1 MTLPKFALLA
11 IFLLSGYYVHCQ
23 TPKPNFDTTYVEQH
37 PELLNLRLYLSRKFT
52 NLVVR
57 VPEENRTYV
66 FQPNSGLNLGI
77 GFTYQNFSLNLAAP
91 VGFLNPNRFT
101 DWPRYLDL
109 QAHAYPRRMIVD
121 FFGQFYHG
129 YSIGREY
136 LRNTDEDYLREDMRL
151 TSIGLNFNYLF
162 NGDRLSLAAS
172 FNQSAIQKKS
182 AFSPF
187 VGFEIYGGSM
197 KGDSLLL
204 PSTENTDNFNFDRS
218 RYFQFGPNAGAAATL
233 VFGKGFFFTAVGS
246 VNLSTG
252 FGAWENQIEYRKWG
266 VVPTY
271 FVRTFLGY
279 NDRRFSVNANA
290 VYKNLNLIKVG
301 PFDQAVDTSNIR
313 FNIIYKISAGP
324 KLERN
329 FKKVNPMTLFKR
341 NKIH

>member
-1 MTLPKFALLA
+1 MCYRKILFVVVSLFSA
-11 IFLLSGYYVHCQ
+11 IDGIGQTSKSG
-23 TPKPNFDTTYVEQH
+23 FDTAYVELH
-37 PELLNLRLYLSRKFT
+37 PEIINLRLYLSHKFT

-66 FQPNSGLNLGI
+66 FQPNSGLNLGV

-101 DWPRYLDL
+101 DWPRYLDF
-109 QAHAYPRRMIVD
+109 QAHAYPRRMIID
-121 FFGQFYHG
+121 FFGQFYKG
-129 YSIGREY
+129 YSIEKDFLKSPTNR
-136 LRNTDEDYLREDMRL
+136 TEDYLREDIRQ
-151 TSIGLNFNYLF
+151 TSVGLNFNYLL
-162 NGDRLSLAAS
+162 NGDQISLGAS
-172 FNQSAIQKKS
+172 FLQSGIQKKS

-204 PSTENTDNFNFDRS
+204 PTTENLDVLNFDRS
-218 RYFQFGPNAGAAATL
+218 NYFQFGPNAGAAATL
-233 VFGKGFFFTAVGS
+233 VFGKGFFFTTAGS
-246 VNLSTG
+246 VNLSIG
-252 FGAWENQIEYRKWG
+252 YGQWENQLEYREWG

-290 VYKNLNLIKVG
+290 VFKNLNLIKVG
-301 PFDQAVDTSNIR
+301 PFDQAVNTGNIR

-324 KLERN
+324 KLEKSFRKIN
-329 FKKVNPMTLFKR
+329 PIRLLKKD
-341 NKIH
+341 